1 MSGGAFVGTARTAEQ
16 GREAFRAWLREHGLP
31 VTAPRLAIAEVVIGS
46 AEHLSAEEVAQAL
59 AVHGE
64 KAGTATV
71 YRTLDLLVRSGLV
84 VERDFGEGFRRF
96 EAARDV
102 PHHEHLLCT
111 VCGAVQEFRDERLER
126 MTTIIAEAHDFAR
139 HRHRLVIQGVCGACR
154 RGAAVDRPRADRA
167 GVDRAR

>member
-1 MSGGAFVGTARTAEQ
+1 MVAPAVGTARTAQQ
-16 GREAFRAWLREHGLP
+16 GRDAFRTYLREHNLP
-31 VTAPRLAIAEVVIGS
+31 VTSQRLAIAEVIIGS
-46 AEHLSAEEVAQAL
+46 AEHLSADEVTHEL
-59 AVHGE
+59 ATRGE

-111 VCGAVQEFRDERLER
+111 SCGAVQEFRDERLER

-139 HRHRLVIQGVCGACR
+139 QQHRLVIQGICAACR
-154 RGAAVDRPRADRA
+154 TGQAGTRPAAASPR
-167 GVDRAR
+167 